1 VCHPERAGAGSAGSR
16 NPYEWWRA
24 GENRGGTI
32 DGKPDAGGGEITRL
46 VERWSDGDGAAFD
59 RLIELVYED
68 LRQIAHRQLRLD
80 RSDHTINT
88 TALVHEAYV
97 RLAQHKDGT
106 WQSRAQFFAFASKAM
121 RHILIDAARRRLAAK
136 RGGTRIQVS
145 LSDDVASV
153 EAEAADLLAL
163 NEALDLLAEHNDR
176 MAKVVECRF
185 FGGLSVAE
193 TAEALASSERTVER
207 EWTRARV
214 YLQHVLDVGSAT
226 G

>member
-1 VCHPERAGAGSAGSR
+1 
-16 NPYEWWRA
+16 
-24 GENRGGTI
+24 
-32 DGKPDAGGGEITRL
+32 
-46 VERWSDGDGAAFD
+46 
-59 RLIELVYED
+59 
-68 LRQIAHRQLRLD
+68 
-80 RSDHTINT
+80 
-88 TALVHEAYV
+88 
-97 RLAQHKDGT
+97 
-106 WQSRAQFFAFASKAM
+106 M

-163 NEALDLLAEHNDR
+163 NEALDLLATHNDR

-214 YLQHVLDVGSAT
+214 YLQHVLDVTST
-226 G
+226 SE